1 MIEVLVPFPPADLSP
16 NKRLHWAKKARAVK
30 TYREL
35 CAAHGWEAGLRP
47 MKADKLN
54 VSITFTPPDKRRRDR
69 DNMIAAFKAGAD
81 GIADVIQVDDADWVP
96 TYHVT
101 EPEKGGAVS
110 VKIEVAQ

>member
-1 MIEVLVPFPPADLSP
+1 MIEVLVPFPPSDLSP
-16 NKRLHWAKKARAVK
+16 NARLHWAKKARAVK
-30 TYREL
+30 AYREL

-54 VSITFTPPDKRRRDR
+54 VTITFTPPDKRRRDR

-81 GIADVIQVDDADWVP
+81 GIADVIQVDDANWVP